1 MKSFK
6 LKLVIVFIAITFFV
20 STAWCLI
27 FPPIEQAITAGGY
40 VAVRLPANYGC
51 KSFSL
56 WTEDGAAYYIAYESD
71 GSDAILVTTDGTN
84 GFPFS
89 MDKSHP
95 GDAAG
100 TILCYAKGTSSTNLV
115 GLITQ

>member
-1 MKSFK
+1 MKT
-6 LKLVIVFIAITFFV
+6 LKFVIVFLAVTFFV
-20 STAWCLI
+20 STAWSLI

-51 KSFSL
+51 DSFSL
-56 WTEDGAAYYIAYESD
+56 WTEDGTAWYIAYESD

-89 MDKSHP
+89 MDKKHP